1 MKRLVIVLMAAG
13 VALCAQAAEKKAP
26 PKPAAA
32 APKKKPAREKGDI
45 LIGSLAKSEVDGKAV
60 YTLQISPSEKIELSK
75 AMADKMYIN
84 LDGYAGKRVAV
95 SCFQDDETK
104 KIKSLLWVK
113 TEADYKKM
121 GGGK

>member
-1 MKRLVIVLMAAG
+1 MIAC
-13 VALCAQAAEKKAP
+13 VACAAQAETKKKEP
-26 PKPAAA
+26 PKAAPAAA
-32 APKKKPAREKGDI
+32 NKKPAREKGDI
-45 LIGSLAKSEVDGKAV
+45 LIGSLTKTDVDGKPV

-84 LDGYAGKRVAV
+84 LDSYAGKRVAL
-95 SCFQDDETK
+95 SCFQDDATK
-104 KIKSLLWVK
+104 KIKSMLWMK